1 MTLWGWDPD
10 IILFYFVI
18 FLNCVLLP
26 VCGILKKKK
35 PGSQSERRDWRL
47 PEAEGV
53 GVGETGKRSEGTDL
67 SDKEVLGM

>member
-18 FLNCVLLP
+18 FLNCVLSP
-26 VCGILKKKK
+26 VCGILKKKTNK

-53 GVGETGKRSEGTDL
+53 GVGETGK
-67 SDKEVLGM
+67 EVRRY